1 MNKEKL
7 IQEAITIWNNYG
19 CEINRVFGFKDFYI
33 EGKPLQQN
41 IESNSKEEIQSFIN
55 YVKQRIEELSIL

>member
-19 CEINRVFGFKDFYI
+19 CEINRVFGFKDFYQI
-33 EGKPLQQN
+33 LKPLRL
-41 IESNSKEEIQSFIN
+41 EISGFST
-55 YVKQRIEELSIL
+55 V